1 MFVYALGLE
10 RRIMKY
16 LVNGFRGF
24 CMALADSVPGVS
36 GGTIAF
42 VLGFYDKFIKSL
54 NDIIFGNK
62 KERMKAIGFLIKLG
76 IGWVIGMILATLILT
91 SLFES
96 HIYAVSSVFL
106 GFIAFSIPFII
117 KEEKKCL
124 KGSYKNIIFS
134 IIGILIVF
142 LITYF
147 NPVSGGSGVNIGSLS
162 LGLGIYIFVVAMT
175 SISAMVLPGISGSTL
190 LLIFGLYI
198 PIMNAIKE
206 FLHFNFKYVPAL
218 FIFGFGVI
226 SGIILIIR
234 LIKMA
239 LEKHRSKTV
248 YLIIGL
254 MIGSL
259 YAIVMGPT
267 TLESAKDPLSLSTFS
282 IVFFLLGCFIIW
294 GLEKIKFVLEKK
306 NLED

>member
-1 MFVYALGLE
+1 
-10 RRIMKY
+10 MKY

-54 NDIIFGNK
+54 NDIVFGNK
-62 KERMKAIGFLIKLG
+62 KERKEAIQFLIKLG
-76 IGWVIGMILATLILT
+76 IGWVIGMVLATLILT

-124 KGSYKNIIFS
+124 KGKYKNIIFS
-134 IIGILIVF
+134 IIGILIVA

-147 NPVSGGSGVNIGSLS
+147 NPVSGGGSGVNIGNLS
-162 LGLGIYIFVVAMT
+162 LGLGIYIFVVAMVA
-175 SISAMVLPGISGSTL
+175 ISAMVLPGISGSTL

-226 SGIILIIR
+226 GGIILVIR
-234 LIKMA
+234 SIKKA
-239 LEKHRSKTV
+239 LEKYRSETV

-294 GLEKIKFVLEKK
+294 GLEKIKLVLEKK

>member
-1 MFVYALGLE
+1 
-10 RRIMKY
+10 MKY

-147 NPVSGGSGVNIGSLS
+147 NPVRGGSGVNIGSLS
-162 LGLGIYIFVVAMT
+162 LGLGIYIFVVAMIA
-175 SISAMVLPGISGSTL
+175 ISAMVLPGISGSTL

-206 FLHFNFKYVPAL
+206 FLHFNFKYVPA
-218 FIFGFGVI
+218 
-226 SGIILIIR
+226 
-234 LIKMA
+234 
-239 LEKHRSKTV
+239 
-248 YLIIGL
+248 YLYL
-254 MIGSL
+254 DL
-259 YAIVMGPT
+259 V
-267 TLESAKDPLSLSTFS
+267 LLVVL
-282 IVFFLLGCFIIW
+282 FLLLGLLKWHLKNIEVRRFI
-294 GLEKIKFVLEKK
+294 LLLVL
-306 NLED
+306 

>member
-1 MFVYALGLE
+1 
-10 RRIMKY
+10 MKY

-62 KERMKAIGFLIKLG
+62 KERKEAIGFLIKLG

-106 GFIAFSIPFII
+106 GFIAFSIPFIV

-162 LGLGIYIFVVAMT
+162 LGLGIYIFVVAMIA
-175 SISAMVLPGISGSTL
+175 ISAMVLPGISGSTL

-206 FLHFNFKYVPAL
+206 FLHFNFKYVSAL

-294 GLEKIKFVLEKK
+294 GLEKIKFILEKK

>member
-1 MFVYALGLE
+1 
-10 RRIMKY
+10 MKY

-62 KERMKAIGFLIKLG
+62 KERKQAIGFLIKLG

-162 LGLGIYIFVVAMT
+162 LGLGIYIFVVAMIA
-175 SISAMVLPGISGSTL
+175 ISAMVLPGISGSTL

-294 GLEKIKFVLEKK
+294 GLEKIKFILEKK

>member
-1 MFVYALGLE
+1 
-10 RRIMKY
+10 
-16 LVNGFRGF
+16 
-24 CMALADSVPGVS
+24 MALADSVPGVS

-62 KERMKAIGFLIKLG
+62 KERMKAICFLIKLG

-162 LGLGIYIFVVAMT
+162 LGLGIYIFVVAMIA
-175 SISAMVLPGISGSTL
+175 ISAMVLPGISGSTL

-294 GLEKIKFVLEKK
+294 GLEKIKFILEKK

>member
-1 MFVYALGLE
+1 
-10 RRIMKY
+10 MKY

-62 KERMKAIGFLIKLG
+62 KERKEAIGFLIKLG

-124 KGSYKNIIFS
+124 KGQYKNIIFS
-134 IIGILIVF
+134 IMGILIVF

-162 LGLGIYIFVVAMT
+162 LGLGIYIFVVAMIA
-175 SISAMVLPGISGSTL
+175 ISAMVLPGISGSTL

-294 GLEKIKFVLEKK
+294 GLEKIKFILEKK